1 MNKFFTPLLTKERV
15 MKKIRIKQT
24 TDSPSLLIDGEVGL
38 IRIAGKA
45 IAHDPDKVYQNLE
58 KEIAEYCL
66 DPHLISTVNIRLIN
80 LSSSASKWLYHL
92 LKEIEKINDK
102 ATHFTVNWLYDK
114 DNESMLETGEDFQQ
128 IIDLPFNLIAA

>member
-1 MNKFFTPLLTKERV
+1 
-15 MKKIRIKQT
+15 MKRIRIKQT
-24 TDSPSLLIDGEVGL
+24 TDSPSLIIDGEVGL

-45 IAHDPDKVYQNLE
+45 IAHNPGTVYKKLE

-66 DPHLISTVNIRLIN
+66 DPHLLSTVNIRLIN

-92 LKEIEKINDK
+92 LKEIEKINGDE
-102 ATHFTVNWLYDK
+102 TQVIVNWIYEK
-114 DNESMLETGEDFQQ
+114 DNEVMLETGEDFQQ